1 MTRQEFLK
9 TIRKKLKALPAGEV
23 KNSLA
28 FYDEAIS
35 DRIDKGMTEEQAVA
49 ALGSP
54 DEVAA
59 RIMEEMP
66 EAEAAGEKRGARGG
80 ISWLLVILTS
90 PIWFAVLIVMATVIP
105 AAAACII
112 GLAAMLAALAVAL
125 PVCAVAALVA
135 CGALFYMNH
144 WTGVLA
150 LGCAMALSGI
160 SILVWK
166 LVWPLVRA
174 LGRGCVCACRAC
186 ARGLSGVW
194 GRICGRKV

>member
-9 TIRKKLKALPAGEV
+9 TIRKKLKGLPAEEV

-54 DEVAA
+54 DEIAA
-59 RIMEEMP
+59 RIIEEMP
-66 EAEAAGEKRGARGG
+66 EAEAVGENRSARGG

-105 AAAACII
+105 VAAACII
-112 GLAAMLAALAVAL
+112 ALAAVLAALAVAL
-125 PVCAVAALVA
+125 PVCAVAMLVA

-144 WTGVLA
+144 WAGILA
-150 LGCAMALSGI
+150 LGCAMVLAGTSM
-160 SILVWK
+160 LVWK
-166 LVWPLVRA
+166 LVWPLVRC
-174 LGRGCVCACRAC
+174 LGRCCVRACRAC
-186 ARGLSGVW
+186 ARGLSSVW
-194 GRICGRKV
+194 GRICGRKG